1 MNKKVKTIKQVVKG
15 VVNIK
20 KVDNKLQYIIQN
32 VFVVVWFTKVL
43 ININMLEYNK
53 INCLSLI
60 NNIIINT
67 FILATLFYIATKINA
82 IISRL
87 LFQ

>member
-15 VVNIK
+15 IVNIK

-32 VFVVVWFTKVL
+32 VFVVVWFTKVV
-43 ININMLEYNK
+43 ININMLEYDK

>member
-43 ININMLEYNK
+43 ININMLEYDK

>member
-20 KVDNKLQYIIQN
+20 KVNNKLQYIIQN

-43 ININMLEYNK
+43 ININMLEYDK

>member
-1 MNKKVKTIKQVVKG
+1 MNKKVKTIKQVIKG
-15 VVNIK
+15 IINLK
-20 KVDNKLQYIIQN
+20 KVNNKLQYAIQN
-32 VFVVVWFTKVL
+32 IFIAIWFIQVL
-43 ININMLEYNK
+43 INVNMLEYDK

-60 NNIIINT
+60 SNIVINT
-67 FILATLFYIATKINA
+67 FILAILFYIVTKINA